1 MGTGCAPL
9 VAGLF
14 LFCCDLV
21 GTGCA
26 PLVAGLFLFCCG
38 GDFVLSLS
46 GGGQADII
54 EAFGSASGCLDDL
67 LGVGGPCFGRVVGR
81 MCPAGLRLGGASSG
95 TGAPFLDLGLSM
107 ADGVVSSEICG
118 GLDDFNFEVVGFP
131 FLDGDVPRSPSCGVY
146 ISQLIP
152 FARVCSSVD
161 GFGSGGLFLTAE
173 LLKQGCGC
181 HTV

>member
-1 MGTGCAPL
+1 M
-9 VAGLF
+9 
-14 LFCCDLV
+14 

-54 EAFGSASGCLDDL
+54 EAFGSASGCLVDL

-81 MCPAGLRLGGASSG
+81 MCPAGLHLGGASSFG

-107 ADGVVSSEICG
+107 AGSVVASERGTCIKR
-118 GLDDFNFEVVGFP
+118 LFWPPYEV
-131 FLDGDVPRSPSCGVY
+131 
-146 ISQLIP
+146 
-152 FARVCSSVD
+152 
-161 GFGSGGLFLTAE
+161 
-173 LLKQGCGC
+173 KK
-181 HTV
+181 